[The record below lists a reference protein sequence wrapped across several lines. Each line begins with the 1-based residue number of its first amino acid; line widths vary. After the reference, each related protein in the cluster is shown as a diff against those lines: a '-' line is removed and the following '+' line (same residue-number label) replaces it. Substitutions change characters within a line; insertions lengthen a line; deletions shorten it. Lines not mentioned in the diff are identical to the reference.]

1 MNNPDL
7 TPSQFGTVF
16 KAFMETVTAAA
27 APPGGPLLDRIQAH
41 LGADPATLPVIG
53 EEFDAFEHPNVQ
65 VALDDYLAGDGR
77 MAEIIGI
84 GLDNKRFM
92 ALGLSDLLSR
102 SNFLGRPPLVEGPVD
117 YVNFHLANDR
127 VLSCVQFGLYL
138 LTAGEVR
145 LLVFVAGPSDS
156 GGPRRKVRVE
166 VLASS
171 TEDAQALLG
180 ALIERMGR
188 LNIYRGQT
196 ISLSPMQFGPGPQ
209 TLVTFHTLPTVARDD
224 VILPAGTL
232 ERIERQTLGVA
243 EHAEQLL
250 AAGRSLKRG
259 LLLYGPPGVGKT
271 LTLMHLIGR
280 MQGRTTIL
288 TTGVGMGLLQAVAQ
302 MARSLAPALVVLEDV
317 DLIAED
323 RSRPGAGGPLLFEL
337 LNEMDGLR
345 DDCDIIFI
353 LTTNRPD
360 VLETALAARPGR
372 IDLALEFPL
381 PDAPGRERLFA
392 LYSRGLTLRDVDLAA
407 LVARTE
413 GASPA
418 YIKEL
423 LRKAAVLAVS
433 DPAADRAADGIA
445 VTGAH
450 LDAALEE
457 FGAGGR
463 LARRLLGLYCAAD
476 QPPATGAVPMPRPSG
491 TTGYPNT
498 GWIGAAVTR
507 D

>member
-1 MNNPDL
+1 MSTPDL
-7 TPSQFGTVF
+7 TPAQFGTVF
-16 KAFMETVTAAA
+16 KTFMETVTAAA
-27 APPGGPLLDRIQAH
+27 TPPSAPLLDRIQAH
-41 LGADPATLPVIG
+41 LGHDPATLPVIG

-77 MAEIIGI
+77 RAEIVGV

-102 SNFLGRPPLVEGPVD
+102 GNFLGRPPLVEGPVD

-138 LTAGEVR
+138 FTEGEVR
-145 LLVFVAGPSDS
+145 QLIFVAGPSDS

-166 VLASS
+166 VLASR
-171 TEDAQALLG
+171 TEDAQVLLG

-188 LNIYRGQT
+188 LNVYRGQT

-209 TLVTFHTLPTVARDD
+209 TLVTFHHLPTVARED

-243 EHAEQLL
+243 EHAERLL

-259 LLLYGPPGVGKT
+259 ILLYGSPGVGKT

-280 MQGRTTIL
+280 MPGRTTIL
-288 TTGVGMGLLQAVAQ
+288 ATGVGMGLLKAVAQ
-302 MARSLAPALVVLEDV
+302 IARSLAPALVILEDV

-323 RSRPGAGGPLLFEL
+323 RSRPGAGGALLFEL

-345 DDCDIIFI
+345 DDSDIIFI

-360 VLETALAARPGR
+360 VLEAALAARPGR

-381 PDAPGRERLFA
+381 PDAVGRERLFE
-392 LYSRGLTLRDVDLAA
+392 LYSRGLSLRDVDLAA

-423 LRKAAVLAVS
+423 LRKAAILAVS
-433 DPAADRAADGIA
+433 DPAAAKTAAGIV

-457 FGAGGR
+457 FGSGGR
-463 LARRLLGLYCAAD
+463 LARRLLGLYSAAD
-476 QPPATGAVPMPRPSG
+476 QPPPAGAVPMPRPSG
-491 TTGYPNT
+491 PTGYPNA
-498 GWIGAAVTR
+498 GWSGAVISR